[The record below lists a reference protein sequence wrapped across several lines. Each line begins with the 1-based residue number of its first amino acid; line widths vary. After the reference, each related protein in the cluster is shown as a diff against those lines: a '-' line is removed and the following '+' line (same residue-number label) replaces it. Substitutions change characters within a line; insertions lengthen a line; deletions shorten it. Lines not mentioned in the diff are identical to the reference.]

1 MSMPVLSEL
10 IGVSIKKTRY
20 QKLHIVT
27 KLLVPFSISIA
38 LIYTKSEIPALF
50 LLIVSL
56 LMNVIAGIPLKTVK
70 KYIIVLISVTVFI
83 ALSFSLFTYVPG
95 NITFFETTILRI
107 KAERGYVEWKLLIS
121 DKSLEY
127 IALFSLRIITMML
140 VAVLL
145 LGSVSDREIIWGLR
159 SVKAPYALCMF
170 VALFFRGISFFIND
184 FLTIRDAMQV
194 RGVEI
199 ERASL
204 REKFTAY
211 IYALIPLITLM
222 VRRSYDMSLA
232 LEARGLK
239 LSSKFSGKYYVMKI
253 TKSDILIIASF
264 IVLPLLLYLY
274 DSLG

>member
-1 MSMPVLSEL
+1 MPVLSEL